1 MKKILCLVPF
11 VLLNLYAFDLGS
23 ATNSLLS
30 STATTKS
37 TTEQSSLLNLL
48 TSNLGVSNSQAVG
61 GASAILTKAAT
72 NMSQADVS
80 SLTSAIPSIS
90 SLISSTVSSQSGQNM
105 LGSLVSSTS
114 LGSQFS
120 ALGMDSSMVG
130 KFIPIILQFIN
141 TEAGSSIMKSVQ
153 SALK

>member
-1 MKKILCLVPF
+1 MKKILLVIPF
-11 VLLNLYAFDLGS
+11 LVANIYAFDLGTAAS
-23 ATNSLLS
+23 TLMSSSTKTEQKTESSGLLS
-30 STATTKS
+30 
-37 TTEQSSLLNLL
+37 LL
-48 TSNLGVSNSQAVG
+48 TSNLGVSNSQAMG

-72 NMSQADVS
+72 NMTQADVN

-90 SLISSTVSSQSGQNM
+90 SLITTSSQSGQNM

-141 TEAGSSIMKSVQ
+141 TEAGSTIMNSVQ

>member
-141 TEAGSSIMKSVQ
+141 TEAGSTIMNSVQ

>member
-90 SLISSTVSSQSGQNM
+90 SLITTSSQSGQNM
-105 LGSLVSSTS
+105 LGSLVSNTS
-114 LGSQFS
+114 LSSQFS
-120 ALGMDSSMVG
+120 ALGMDGSMVA
-130 KFIPIILQFIN
+130 KFIPIILEFIN
-141 TEAGSSIMKSVQ
+141 TEAGSTIMNSVQ

>member
-1 MKKILCLVPF
+1 MKKILYLVPF

-141 TEAGSSIMKSVQ
+141 TEAGSTIMKSVQ

>member
-120 ALGMDSSMVG
+120 ALGMDSSMVA
-130 KFIPIILQFIN
+130 KFIPIILEFIN
-141 TEAGSSIMKSVQ
+141 TEAGSTIMKSVQ

>member
-141 TEAGSSIMKSVQ
+141 TEAGSTIMKSVQ